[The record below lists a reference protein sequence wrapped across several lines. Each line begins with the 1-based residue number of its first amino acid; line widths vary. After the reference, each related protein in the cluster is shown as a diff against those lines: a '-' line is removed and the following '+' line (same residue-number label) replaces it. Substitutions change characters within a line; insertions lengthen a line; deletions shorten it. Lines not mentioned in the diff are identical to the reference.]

1 MRKNSGIVMVGT
13 DATRTFNSK
22 YFHKRCVTCDAY
34 GYKTADDYKHKRKYC
49 FTLDRYI
56 SKPDDMVCPHWKP
69 TD

>member
-1 MRKNSGIVMVGT
+1 MQRE
-13 DATRTFNSK
+13 TFNSR

-56 SKPDDMVCPHWKP
+56 SKPDDLVCPHWKP

>member
-1 MRKNSGIVMVGT
+1 MRE
-13 DATRTFNSK
+13 TFNSK

-56 SKPDDMVCPHWKP
+56 SKPDDLVCPHWKP